1 MKWLFNCNDNTVRFS
16 VVFTTSQTRESVV
29 VEEEHR
35 VKGDGRYDLYDWRCF
50 IMYRGE
56 YQCSEPGVLTL
67 IWDNTYSLLS
77 SRDISL
83 RIAVKRKIW
92 EEDELSV
99 DPKQETHPVEEV
111 KEEMKEEVKEEVKQ
125 TEPIQQH
132 EETIPQAVESEISNL
147 QPEEIQATE
156 EGKENLTEVVEL
168 PEDVMENITMYSISL
183 NKQQIFS
190 HPQ

>member
-1 MKWLFNCNDNTVRFS
+1 MKWLFNCDDNTVRFS
-16 VVFTTSQTRESVV
+16 VIFTTSQTRESVV

-56 YQCSEPGVLTL
+56 YQCNEPGVLTL

-92 EEDELSV
+92 EKDELSV

-125 TEPIQQH
+125 TEPIQQQ

-147 QPEEIQATE
+147 QLEEIQATE